1 MYATLREYE
10 GIKDP
15 AEATQPLLDGLLAE
29 MQALPGFISYYFV
42 DVLRETG

>member
-15 AEATQPLLDGLLAE
+15 AEATQPLLDGLLA
-29 MQALPGFISYYFV
+29 PGFRKDVTPLISTSGG
-42 DVLRETG
+42 LRT

>member
-15 AEATQPLLDGLLAE
+15 AQATQPLLDGLLAE
-29 MQALPGFISYYFV
+29 MQGRVPSCGVKPEARLP
-42 DVLRETG
+42 